1 MTLLFLIVVPVLYL
15 VLQDVLDEN
24 QYVIFSSKYDVI
36 KNSLKY
42 FDIKELLPK
51 ENNTYDGIND
61 GTSIMIL
68 IKWP

>member
-1 MTLLFLIVVPVLYL
+1 M
-15 VLQDVLDEN
+15 QDVLDEN

-36 KNSLKY
+36 KSSLKY